1 MSLTAAPES
10 GNINLSEIAGDIQD
24 NAKQLVN
31 GTSDAVSAKI
41 RHKDVLQ
48 EILNELESLNK
59 SSPIDFRALAGVEGD
74 EKLPQKHLIVLCVQ
88 ELLRIIREK
97 NFDLARKHDFIFAFN
112 GEFWSEL
119 DRETIKNFLGAAA
132 KNLGV
137 KDLEAHH
144 YEFRDKLYKQFLSAA
159 HFEPVEADNR
169 TVLINLQNGTFKITK
184 ETQRLCKFAASDF
197 LTYQLPFKYDE
208 TAAAPLFRR
217 YLNRTLPEKELQDI
231 LAEFVGYVFT
241 KYLKLER
248 ALLLFGTGANGKSVL
263 FDILNALLGKTN
275 ITNFS
280 LSDLLQEHNRALIA
294 NKLLNY
300 GSEINAGTTRDIFKN
315 LVSCEPIMAR
325 LKYGN
330 SFLMTDYAKL
340 CFNCNEL
347 PRDIEQTNAY
357 FRRLLIIPFR
367 VTIPE
372 AEQDKTLASK
382 IIESE
387 LSGVFNWIL
396 EGLRR
401 LLKNERFT
409 ESEIIK
415 AEVENYRKESDSAA
429 MFIEETHFQKVSD
442 KERATF
448 LKVIYSE
455 YKLFCQDYGFRP
467 LNIQNLCNRLKA
479 SGFECPRTNKGILVY
494 AAKP

>member
-1 MSLTAAPES
+1 MSLIAAPETNQIDFS
-10 GNINLSEIAGDIQD
+10 DFKADIEQFF
-24 NAKQLVN
+24 N
-31 GTSDAVSAKI
+31 GTGVAFPRKI
-41 RHKDVLQ
+41 EHKDVLLD
-48 EILNELESLNK
+48 ILNELEELK
-59 SSPIDFRALAGVEGD
+59 PVDFRALAGVEEN
-74 EKLPQKHLIVLCVQ
+74 EKLPQKHLVVLCVQ
-88 ELLRIIREK
+88 ELLKIIRER
-97 NFDLARKHDFIFAFN
+97 NFDLTRKHDFIFAYN
-112 GEFWSEL
+112 GAFWSEL
-119 DRETIKNFLGAAA
+119 DRETIKNFLGKAAE
-132 KNLGV
+132 KLGV
-137 KDLEAHH
+137 KDLEAQH

-159 HFEPVEADNR
+159 HFEEVEANNR
-169 TVLINLQNGTFKITK
+169 TVLINLQNGTFKIEK
-184 ETQRLCKFAASDF
+184 DTQKLCKSAAKDF

-208 TAAAPLFRR
+208 TATAPLFRR
-217 YLNRTLPEKELQDI
+217 YLNRILPEQELQDI

-300 GSEINAGTTRDIFKN
+300 GSEINAGTTKDIFKN

-372 AEQDKTLASK
+372 AEQDKTLANQ
-382 IIESE
+382 IIENE

-396 EGLRR
+396 IGLRR
-401 LLKNERFT
+401 LIKNERFT
-409 ESEIIK
+409 ESEIIRK
-415 AEVENYRKESDSAA
+415 EVENYRKESDSVAC
-429 MFIEETHFQKVSD
+429 FLEEKGYQPSQQSYILL
-442 KERATF
+442 KEFYFNYR
-448 LKVIYSE
+448 
-455 YKLFCQDYGFRP
+455 LFCQDDGHKP
-467 LNIQNLCNRLKA
+467 LKKTNVRKRLESLKIIVSDKHNDGVRIWLA
-479 SGFECPRTNKGILVY
+479 
-494 AAKP
+494 